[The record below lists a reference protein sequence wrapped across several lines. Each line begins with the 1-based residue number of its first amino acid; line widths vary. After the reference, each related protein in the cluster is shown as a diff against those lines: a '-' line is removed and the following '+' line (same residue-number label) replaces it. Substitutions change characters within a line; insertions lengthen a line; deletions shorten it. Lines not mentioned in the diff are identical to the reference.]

1 MPKIKYRFNK
11 ESLKYEKVE
20 RTLGQTL
27 LRVFGFISAAA
38 VFAFIILYT
47 SYGFF
52 DSPREKRL
60 KQEIALYKTVIED
73 LEDEVDDVSAIAQDL
88 EVRDES
94 IYREIFGAPLPKSLR
109 ISGVGGS
116 ERYKEYD
123 GLTHAASLKDLKSR
137 IDQLNRKMY
146 VQSKSYDELVKLVK
160 EKEQML
166 AAIPAIQPVA
176 NKDLKR
182 MASGYGYRIDP
193 FYKTRKMHWGMDFTA
208 PRGTQVYSTG
218 DGVVEKV
225 ITKRWGFGK
234 HIVINH
240 GYGYK
245 TRYAH
250 LSSFKVRRGQKVKR
264 GQVIGLVGSTGKST
278 APHLHYEVEKNG
290 KKVNPS
296 NYYYNDLSPEEYEK
310 VLELSST
317 SNQSFD

>member
-52 DSPREKRL
+52 SSPREKRL
-60 KQEIALYKTVIED
+60 KSEIAFQGNIIDD
-73 LEDEVDDVSAIAQDL
+73 LSRELDQVRSIAQDL
-88 EVRDES
+88 EERDEG
-94 IYREIFGAPLPKSLR
+94 IYRDIFGAPLPKSLR
-109 ISGVGGS
+109 ISGVGGVN
-116 ERYKEYD
+116 RYKEYD
-123 GLTHAASLKDLKSR
+123 GLTHGASLKDMRNR
-137 IDQLNRKMY
+137 IDQLKRQMY

-160 EKEQML
+160 EKEKML

-182 MASGYGYRIDP
+182 MASGFGYRIDP

-208 PRGTQVYSTG
+208 PKGTSVYATG
-218 DGVVEKV
+218 DGVVVKV
-225 ITKRWGFGK
+225 ITKRWGYGK
-234 HIVINH
+234 HIIIRH
-240 GYGYK
+240 GYGYTTK
-245 TRYAH
+245 YAH
-250 LSSFKVRRGQKVKR
+250 LSSFNVRRGQHVKR
-264 GQVIGLVGSTGKST
+264 GQIIGEVGSTGKST

-296 NYYYNDLSPEEYEK
+296 NYYFNDLSPEEYEK

>member
-1 MPKIKYRFNK
+1 MPKIKYRFNQ

-20 RTLGQTL
+20 RSLGETL

-38 VFAFIILYT
+38 VFAFIIIYT

-52 DSPREKRL
+52 SSPREKRL
-60 KQEIALYKTVIED
+60 QREIAMYKNIIDDMHKDVDQVAAIAGD
-73 LEDEVDDVSAIAQDL
+73 LED
-88 EVRDES
+88 RDEK

-116 ERYKEYD
+116 ERYQQYD

-137 IDQLNRKMY
+137 IDLLNRKMY
-146 VQSKSYDELVKLVK
+146 VQSKSYDELIKLVQEK
-160 EKEQML
+160 EKML
-166 AAIPAIQPVA
+166 AAIPAIQPVS
-176 NKDLKR
+176 NSDLKR

-208 PRGTQVYSTG
+208 PKGTQVYATG

-225 ITKRWGFGK
+225 ITKRWGYGK
-234 HIVINH
+234 HIIIRH
-240 GYGYK
+240 GYGYTTK
-245 TRYAH
+245 YAH
-250 LSSFKVRRGQKVKR
+250 LSAFKVRRGQKVKR

>member
-1 MPKIKYRFNK
+1 MPKIKYRFNQ

-52 DSPREKRL
+52 SSPREKELRRQNAEQ
-60 KQEIALYKTVIED
+60 KIKIEE
-73 LEDEVDDVSAIAQDL
+73 LADEVVAVEEIVSELA
-88 EVRDES
+88 ERDEGVF
-94 IYREIFGAPLPKSLR
+94 REIFGAPLPKSLR
-109 ISGVGGS
+109 IAGVGGS
-116 ERYKEYD
+116 ERYQEYN
-123 GLTHAASLKDLKSR
+123 GLTHAASLKDIKSR
-137 IDQLNRKMY
+137 IDLLKRKMY
-146 VQSKSYDELVKLVK
+146 VQSKSYDELVQLVK
-160 EKEQML
+160 EKEKML
-166 AAIPAIQPVA
+166 AAIPAIQPVS
-176 NKDLKR
+176 NTDLKR

-208 PRGTQVYSTG
+208 PKGTSVYATG
-218 DGVVEKV
+218 DGVVVKV
-225 ITKRWGFGK
+225 ITKRWGYGK
-234 HIVINH
+234 HIIIRH
-240 GYGYK
+240 GYGYTTK
-245 TRYAH
+245 YAH
-250 LSSFKVRRGQKVKR
+250 LSSFKVRRGQQVKR

-310 VLELSST
+310 VLELSAT